1 MARYLTQNLGPETKK
16 PTPGSAFF
24 HPEISYFLVS
34 VVVVVVEA
42 GGVVVVVVDDGV
54 VVVVEAGAVSG
65 AVVVVLVVV
74 VLLAGGGVGA
84 SAGFTSTFVV
94 VEGAGV
100 TSVFVQPITP
110 KARRAAARIYGDF
123 IVRVP

>member
-1 MARYLTQNLGPETKK
+1 
-16 PTPGSAFF
+16 
-24 HPEISYFLVS
+24 
-34 VVVVVVEA
+34 VVVVVE
-42 GGVVVVVVDDGV
+42 VP
-54 VVVVEAGAVSG
+54 GAVD
-65 AVVVVLVVV
+65 VV
-74 VLLAGGGVGA
+74 VLLVVVLGA